1 MEIANSQHPE
11 NTKTPNSK
19 LKNSNKENINYHYIF
34 KIILIGDQNIG
45 KTSLITR
52 YISKCFSENYI
63 CTIGVDFM
71 MKSITFDD
79 QTIKLQIWD
88 TAGME
93 KYRQITS
100 SYYKGAQASI
110 ICFDLTNRSTFD
122 SISKWYSDFSKFSNP
137 LFDKTVILV
146 GNKSDLIN
154 ERVVSFQEIQN
165 VCNMN
170 NFVYYEASA
179 KTGEN
184 VDCIFQDLAQR
195 LYVSYKNNMDN
206 TIRNAIRIK
215 KSNASQGADNF
226 QFLIVEEEKKKKC
239 C

>member
-1 MEIANSQHPE
+1 MKPKIL
-11 NTKTPNSK
+11 NSK
-19 LKNSNKENINYHYIF
+19 LKNSNKENHNYHYIF

-52 YISKCFSENYI
+52 YIKKSFSENYI

-71 MKSITFDD
+71 MKSITIDE
-79 QTIKLQIWD
+79 QVVKLQIWD

-110 ICFDLTNRSTFD
+110 ICFDMTNRSTFE

-137 LFDKTVILV
+137 LYDKTVILV
-146 GNKSDLIN
+146 GNKSDLIK
-154 ERVVSFQEIQN
+154 EREVSLEEIQN
-165 VCNMN
+165 ICNMN

-184 VDCIFQDLAQR
+184 VDRIFQDLAAR
-195 LYVSYKNNMDN
+195 LHVNYKNNMDSN
-206 TIRNAIRIK
+206 IKNAVRIM
-215 KSNASQGADNF
+215 KSNTSQGVDGF
-226 QFLIVEEEKKKKC
+226 QCLIAEEEKKKKC